1 MNLKHLEK
9 RSKDGKLPIAISKNM
24 DTEEVK
30 MIKYNKQKDMI
41 YFLGK
46 DELFEVKNNKN
57 LNTLRQLLFHDFDF
71 FTSWSYCA
79 ESNYLLLST

>member
-1 MNLKHLEK
+1 M
-9 RSKDGKLPIAISKNM
+9 PIAISKNL

-30 MIKYNKQKDMI
+30 MIKYNKNKGMI

-46 DELFEVKNNKN
+46 DELFEIKNNKN

-71 FTSWSYCA
+71 FTSWSYYT
-79 ESNYLLLST
+79 ESNSLLLST